1 MLRNDIGFSGVVITD
16 ALDMG
21 AIIKTY
27 TTSEACIAAVNAG
40 ADILLM
46 PSDIDE
52 AHFALANAA
61 KEGILTED
69 RINSSVM
76 RILDKK
82 MSRGL
87 INY

>member
-1 MLRNDIGFSGVVITD
+1 
-16 ALDMG
+16 
-21 AIIKTY
+21 
-27 TTSEACIAAVNAG
+27 
-40 ADILLM
+40 M